1 MDGNALGKPG
11 IGLLMKTLQKIGLEK
26 DDLPEI
32 SLKKCDKMGKTKM
45 LYDPDYPAGDYELD
59 MSDGLQ
65 RGILITLLRLHALG
79 RGFFVALD
87 EDRAINMDALK
98 LQEKPPPNAL
108 LNGQRYTISLPSFE
122 DKDED
127 GNPCRVVNPDEREW
141 TIPRQ
146 GTLAFT
152 FASMKLRNPEE
163 DSLHE
168 TSMHHLKEAFENR
181 SFSHDQRV
189 EVMDMYIRTE
199 TVLSFEQLTLL
210 VKYLQWN
217 MPSGGQDLCQ
227 SRGVLVAKCYH
238 KLTDSAKA
246 HDSLDLLDAD
256 ARGIAEAILGVASLT
271 FTRHNPTGHYRLRLH
286 DQTEREICLRLIECR
301 GEQFKRLSQIEAYYK
316 NRTSKRDMIERVWRN
331 CKFNNAK
338 MDFDMSWKMP
348 EKGVIEFDFV
358 R

>member
-1 MDGNALGKPG
+1 
-11 IGLLMKTLQKIGLEK
+11 
-26 DDLPEI
+26 
-32 SLKKCDKMGKTKM
+32 
-45 LYDPDYPAGDYELD
+45 
-59 MSDGLQ
+59 
-65 RGILITLLRLHALG
+65 
-79 RGFFVALD
+79 
-87 EDRAINMDALK
+87 
-98 LQEKPPPNAL
+98 
-108 LNGQRYTISLPSFE
+108 
-122 DKDED
+122 
-127 GNPCRVVNPDEREW
+127 
-141 TIPRQ
+141 
-146 GTLAFT
+146 
-152 FASMKLRNPEE
+152 MKLRNPEE

-168 TSMHHLKEAFENR
+168 TSMQHLKEAFENR
-181 SFSHDQRV
+181 SFSHEQRV

-217 MPSGGQDLCQ
+217 MQSGGQDLCQ

-238 KLTDSAKA
+238 KLADSAKA
-246 HDSLDLLDAD
+246 NDSLDLLDAD
-256 ARGIAEAILGVASLT
+256 ARGIAETILGVTSLT

-301 GEQFKRLSQIEAYYK
+301 GEQSKRLSQIEAYYK

-348 EKGVIEFDFV
+348 ERGVIEFDFV